1 MTLLKDY
8 LNQWATFEDERLYL
22 LKKLDSSIMKA
33 MLKNNIPLDEVKKS
47 IRDNSSLC
55 QGKSFIA
62 IKKYIDSFEHDIQP
76 SETKPTT
83 RDYND
88 YKQKYMPRI
97 FDFYVQKE
105 TKIMQILQQKGYK
118 LTDIKDIIVENTP
131 LLKDIDINLS
141 EKLTYFSKLNINY
154 TKKITDIN
162 KAKEIYMIEL
172 NNLKLR
178 HTNFKLNLYY
188 DAKIAFSMYYEKNY
202 DLSTIEELLAK
213 YTQNSHAKQPEY
225 TNAIINFVKE
235 HTHLYH
241 QLTNTNIIK
250 PQNTKEKYIK
260 YLNEYLKNTL
270 TKSLTPLGEKQIIKR
285 LLSEGADNTEVLN
298 VIKAFSPVVREIGRK
313 KNYADTIVNLASE
326 DILKAKEHLTKVENI
341 FKEKIKQ
348 LPQNPDN
355 LAYALLA
362 KEMIL
367 AGCYPE
373 YVVKIF
379 NEKIY
384 SSKDKTAYYI
394 VKSAQ
399 NNIKAE
405 REITEF
411 ICPDNLS
418 NMTLEQI
425 NNKHISLKDVYK
437 YAIKERILSYP
448 NTKLNLS
455 DEYIDIDASIKL
467 LNRYPG
473 INKNEL
479 AHIIRE
485 TSARMQLP
493 EIPQDYPKLVIEKAA
508 KKLAEVFHY
517 NKTQEEQKKELKED
531 YQLEVA
537 INDATIN
544 NTDNDEEYIK
554 CDYRAAL
561 SFIKKGIEENDI
573 KNIIAEEQST
583 RNNKDA
589 LENFKYA
596 EYITSIAK
604 KINTRQLNII
614 NVLDTKNNRPTVE
627 NMYKTHMKEL
637 YQKTNLFNQ
646 DMEINAAMYM
656 LYKDIKKED
665 IALTLTKYS
674 PHAVEPNHSSL
685 SYINKAIIYNAQQKL
700 TVELEKRREFAKK
713 TLVDKDINNLY
724 SKYYSDYKENID
736 LPFDMIAD
744 TIIAAN
750 IIKAGFKLKDTLDAI
765 ASQSPNLTNISN
777 ENISKYGQQIE
788 IILNKLTNTLNDTKV
803 QKHNLAHTL
812 TLTNEQEAN

>member
-8 LNQWATFEDERLYL
+8 LNEWTTFEDERFHL

-33 MLKNNIPLDEVKKS
+33 MLKNNIPLNEVKKS
-47 IRDNSSLC
+47 IRNNSTLC
-55 QGKSFIA
+55 KEKSFA
-62 IKKYIDSFEHDIQP
+62 EIKKYIDSFAHDVKP
-76 SETKPTT
+76 SEITPTT

-118 LTDIKDIIVENTP
+118 VNDIKNIITENTP
-131 LLKDIDINLS
+131 LLKDIDISLS

-162 KAKEIYMIEL
+162 KAKETYMIEL

-178 HTNFKLNLYY
+178 HNNFKLNLYY

-213 YTQNSHAKQPEY
+213 STQNSHAKQPEY
-225 TNAIINFVKE
+225 TNAIIHFIKE
-235 HTHLYH
+235 HKHLYN
-241 QLTNTNIIK
+241 QLTDINIQK
-250 PQNTKEKYIK
+250 PQNIKEKYIK

-270 TKSLTPLGEKQIIKR
+270 TKTLTPLGEKQIIKR
-285 LLSEGADNTEVLN
+285 LLAEGVDKTEVLG
-298 VIKAFSPVVREIGRK
+298 VLKAFSPVVCEIGRK

-326 DILKAKEHLTKVENI
+326 DIANAQNHLKKVNDI
-341 FKEKIKQ
+341 FEQKVKT
-348 LPQNPDN
+348 LSQNPNN
-355 LAYALLA
+355 LTYCLLA

-367 AGCYPE
+367 EGCYPE

-384 SSKDKTAYYI
+384 SSKDKIAYYI

-405 REITEF
+405 KEITEF

-418 NMTLEQI
+418 NMTFEEI

-467 LNRYPG
+467 LNRYPD
-473 INKNEL
+473 IDKKEL

-485 TSARMQLP
+485 TSPRMQLP
-493 EIPQDYPKLVIEKAA
+493 EIAQEYPKLIIEKAT
-508 KKLAEVFHY
+508 KKLEEVFHY
-517 NKTQEEQKKELKED
+517 NKTQEEYAKELKED
-531 YQLEVA
+531 YKLEVA
-537 INDATIN
+537 INDTTIN
-544 NTDNDEEYIK
+544 NTDTDEEYIK

-573 KNIIAEEQST
+573 KNIIAEEQSS

-589 LENFKYA
+589 LENFRYA
-596 EYITSIAK
+596 EYITNIAK

-627 NMYKTHMKEL
+627 NMYKIHMKEL

-646 DMEINAAMYM
+646 NMEINTAMYM

-665 IALTLTKYS
+665 IVLTLTKYS
-674 PHAVEPNHSSL
+674 PHIVEPNHSSL
-685 SYINKAIIYNAQQKL
+685 NYINKTIIDNAQQKL

-713 TLVDKDINNLY
+713 HIVDKDINSLY

-750 IIKAGFKLKDTLDAI
+750 ILKAGFKLKDTLNTV
-765 ASQSPNLTNISN
+765 ASQSPNLTNISS

-788 IILNKLTNTLNDTKV
+788 IVLNKLTNTLNDTKV
-803 QKHNLAHTL
+803 QKHNLTRTL
-812 TLTNEQEAN
+812 SLTNEQEDN

>member
-326 DILKAKEHLTKVENI
+326 DIVKAQNHLKKVYDI
-341 FKEKIKQ
+341 FKQKTQ
-348 LPQNPDN
+348 NLPQKPDN
-355 LAYALLA
+355 LAYCLLA

-367 AGCYPE
+367 EGCYPE

-405 REITEF
+405 REIAEF
-411 ICPDNLS
+411 ICPDKLC
-418 NMTLEQI
+418 NMTLDEI

-437 YAIKERILSYP
+437 DAIKERILSYP

-467 LNRYPG
+467 LNKYPG

-485 TSARMQLP
+485 TSPRMQLP
-493 EIPQDYPKLVIEKAA
+493 EISQEYPKLIVEKATR
-508 KKLAEVFHY
+508 KLTEVFHY
-517 NKTQEEQKKELKED
+517 DKTQEELKQD
-531 YQLEVA
+531 YKLEVA
-537 INDATIN
+537 INDTTIN
-544 NTDNDEEYIK
+544 HTDTDEEYIK

-561 SFIKKGIEENDI
+561 SFIKKGVEENEI

-589 LENFKYA
+589 IENFKYA
-596 EYITSIAK
+596 EYITTSIAK

-614 NVLDTKNNRPTVE
+614 NTLDTKNNKPTVE
-627 NMYKTHMKEL
+627 NIYKTHMKEL
-637 YQKTNLFNQ
+637 YQKTNLFNK
-646 DMEINAAMYM
+646 DMEINVAMYM
-656 LYKDIKKED
+656 LYKNIKKED

-674 PHAVEPNHSSL
+674 PHTVEPNYSSL
-685 SYINKAIIYNAQQKL
+685 SYINKTIIYNAQQKL

-713 TLVDKDINNLY
+713 TIVNKDINSLY
-724 SKYYSDYKENID
+724 SKYYNDYKENID

-750 IIKAGFKLKDTLDAI
+750 IIKAGFKLKDTLDVV

-803 QKHNLAHTL
+803 QKHNLTHTL

>member
-22 LKKLDSSIMKA
+22 LKKLDSSIMKT

-55 QGKSFIA
+55 KGKSFIA

-411 ICPDNLS
+411 ICPDNL
-418 NMTLEQI
+418 
-425 NNKHISLKDVYK
+425 
-437 YAIKERILSYP
+437 
-448 NTKLNLS
+448 
-455 DEYIDIDASIKL
+455 
-467 LNRYPG
+467 
-473 INKNEL
+473 
-479 AHIIRE
+479 
-485 TSARMQLP
+485 
-493 EIPQDYPKLVIEKAA
+493 
-508 KKLAEVFHY
+508 
-517 NKTQEEQKKELKED
+517 
-531 YQLEVA
+531 
-537 INDATIN
+537 
-544 NTDNDEEYIK
+544 
-554 CDYRAAL
+554 
-561 SFIKKGIEENDI
+561 
-573 KNIIAEEQST
+573 
-583 RNNKDA
+583 
-589 LENFKYA
+589 
-596 EYITSIAK
+596 
-604 KINTRQLNII
+604 
-614 NVLDTKNNRPTVE
+614 
-627 NMYKTHMKEL
+627 
-637 YQKTNLFNQ
+637 
-646 DMEINAAMYM
+646 
-656 LYKDIKKED
+656 
-665 IALTLTKYS
+665 
-674 PHAVEPNHSSL
+674 
-685 SYINKAIIYNAQQKL
+685 
-700 TVELEKRREFAKK
+700 
-713 TLVDKDINNLY
+713 
-724 SKYYSDYKENID
+724 
-736 LPFDMIAD
+736 
-744 TIIAAN
+744 
-750 IIKAGFKLKDTLDAI
+750 
-765 ASQSPNLTNISN
+765 
-777 ENISKYGQQIE
+777 
-788 IILNKLTNTLNDTKV
+788 
-803 QKHNLAHTL
+803 
-812 TLTNEQEAN
+812 

>member
-1 MTLLKDY
+1 
-8 LNQWATFEDERLYL
+8 
-22 LKKLDSSIMKA
+22 
-33 MLKNNIPLDEVKKS
+33 
-47 IRDNSSLC
+47 
-55 QGKSFIA
+55 
-62 IKKYIDSFEHDIQP
+62 
-76 SETKPTT
+76 
-83 RDYND
+83 
-88 YKQKYMPRI
+88 MPRI

-118 LTDIKDIIVENTP
+118 VNDIKNIITENTP
-131 LLKDIDINLS
+131 LLKDIDISLS

-162 KAKEIYMIEL
+162 KAKETYMIEL

-178 HTNFKLNLYY
+178 HNNFKLNLYY

-213 YTQNSHAKQPEY
+213 STQNSHAKQPEY
-225 TNAIINFVKE
+225 TNAIIHFIKE
-235 HTHLYH
+235 HKHLYN
-241 QLTNTNIIK
+241 QLTDINIQK
-250 PQNTKEKYIK
+250 PQNIKEKYIK

-270 TKSLTPLGEKQIIKR
+270 TKTLTPLGEKQIIKR
-285 LLSEGADNTEVLN
+285 LLAEGVDKTEVLG
-298 VIKAFSPVVREIGRK
+298 VLKAFSPVVCEIGRK

-326 DILKAKEHLTKVENI
+326 DIANAQNHLKKVNDI
-341 FKEKIKQ
+341 FEQKVKT
-348 LPQNPDN
+348 LSQNPNN
-355 LAYALLA
+355 LTYCLLA

-367 AGCYPE
+367 EGCYPE

-384 SSKDKTAYYI
+384 SSKDKIAYYI

-405 REITEF
+405 KEITEF

-418 NMTLEQI
+418 NMTFEEI

-467 LNRYPG
+467 LNRYPD
-473 INKNEL
+473 IDKKEL

-485 TSARMQLP
+485 TSPRMRLP
-493 EIPQDYPKLVIEKAA
+493 EIAQEYPKLIIEKAT
-508 KKLAEVFHY
+508 KKLEEVFHY
-517 NKTQEEQKKELKED
+517 NKTQEEYAKELKED
-531 YQLEVA
+531 YKLEVA
-537 INDATIN
+537 INDTTIN
-544 NTDNDEEYIK
+544 NTDTDEEYIK
-554 CDYRAAL
+554 CDYRAL

-573 KNIIAEEQST
+573 KNIIAEEQSS

-589 LENFKYA
+589 LENFRYA
-596 EYITSIAK
+596 EYITNIAK

-627 NMYKTHMKEL
+627 NMYKIHMKEL

-646 DMEINAAMYM
+646 NMEINTAMYM

-665 IALTLTKYS
+665 IVLTLTKYS
-674 PHAVEPNHSSL
+674 PHIVEPNHSSL
-685 SYINKAIIYNAQQKL
+685 NYINKTIIDNAQQKL

-713 TLVDKDINNLY
+713 HIVDKDINSLY

-750 IIKAGFKLKDTLDAI
+750 ILKAGFKLKDTLNTV
-765 ASQSPNLTNISN
+765 ASQSPNLTNISS

-788 IILNKLTNTLNDTKV
+788 IVLNKLTNTLNDTKV
-803 QKHNLAHTL
+803 QKHNLTRTL
-812 TLTNEQEAN
+812 SLTNEQEDN

>member
-105 TKIMQILQQKGYK
+105 TKIMQILQKKGYK
-118 LTDIKDIIVENTP
+118 LIDIKNIITENTP
-131 LLKDIDINLS
+131 LLKDIDISLS

-154 TKKITDIN
+154 IKKITDIN
-162 KAKEIYMIEL
+162 KAKETYMIEL
-172 NNLKLR
+172 NNFKLR

-213 YTQNSHAKQPEY
+213 YTQNSHVKQPEY

-326 DILKAKEHLTKVENI
+326 DIVKAQNHLKKVYDI
-341 FKEKIKQ
+341 FKQKTQ
-348 LPQNPDN
+348 NLPQNPDN
-355 LAYALLA
+355 LAYCLLA

-367 AGCYPE
+367 EGCYPE

-405 REITEF
+405 REIAEF
-411 ICPDNLS
+411 ICPDKLC
-418 NMTLEQI
+418 NMTLDEI

-437 YAIKERILSYP
+437 DAIKERILSYP

-493 EIPQDYPKLVIEKAA
+493 EISQEYPKLIVEKATR
-508 KKLAEVFHY
+508 KLTEVFHY
-517 NKTQEEQKKELKED
+517 DKTQEELKQD
-531 YQLEVA
+531 YKLEVA
-537 INDATIN
+537 INDTTIN
-544 NTDNDEEYIK
+544 HTDTDEEYIK

-561 SFIKKGIEENDI
+561 SFIKKGVEENEI

-589 LENFKYA
+589 IENFKYA
-596 EYITSIAK
+596 EYITTSIAK

-614 NVLDTKNNRPTVE
+614 NTLDTKNNKPTVE
-627 NMYKTHMKEL
+627 NIYKTHMKEL
-637 YQKTNLFNQ
+637 YQKTNLFNK
-646 DMEINAAMYM
+646 DMEINVAMYM
-656 LYKDIKKED
+656 LYKNIKKED

-674 PHAVEPNHSSL
+674 PHTVEPNYSSL
-685 SYINKAIIYNAQQKL
+685 SYINKTIIYNAQQKL

-713 TLVDKDINNLY
+713 TIVNKDINSLY
-724 SKYYSDYKENID
+724 SKYYNDYKENID

-750 IIKAGFKLKDTLDAI
+750 IIKAGFKLKDTLDVV

-803 QKHNLAHTL
+803 QKHNLTHTL

>member
-105 TKIMQILQQKGYK
+105 TKIMQILQKKGYK
-118 LTDIKDIIVENTP
+118 LIDIKNIITENTP
-131 LLKDIDINLS
+131 LLKDIDISLS

-154 TKKITDIN
+154 IKKITDIN
-162 KAKEIYMIEL
+162 KAKETYMIEL
-172 NNLKLR
+172 NNFKLR

-213 YTQNSHAKQPEY
+213 YTQNSHVKQPEY

-326 DILKAKEHLTKVENI
+326 DIVKAQNHLKKVYDI
-341 FKEKIKQ
+341 FKQKTQ
-348 LPQNPDN
+348 NLPQKPDN
-355 LAYALLA
+355 LAYCLLA

-367 AGCYPE
+367 EGCYPE

-405 REITEF
+405 REIAEF
-411 ICPDNLS
+411 ICPDKLC
-418 NMTLEQI
+418 NMTLDEI

-437 YAIKERILSYP
+437 DAIKERILSYP

-485 TSARMQLP
+485 TSPRMQLP
-493 EIPQDYPKLVIEKAA
+493 EISQEYPKLIVEKATR
-508 KKLAEVFHY
+508 KLTEVFHY
-517 NKTQEEQKKELKED
+517 DKTQEELKQD
-531 YQLEVA
+531 YKLEVA
-537 INDATIN
+537 INDTTIN
-544 NTDNDEEYIK
+544 HTDTDEEYIK

-561 SFIKKGIEENDI
+561 SFIKKGVEENEI

-589 LENFKYA
+589 IENFKYA
-596 EYITSIAK
+596 EYITTSIAK

-614 NVLDTKNNRPTVE
+614 NTLDTKNNKPTVE
-627 NMYKTHMKEL
+627 NIYKTHMKEL
-637 YQKTNLFNQ
+637 YQKTNLFNK
-646 DMEINAAMYM
+646 DMEINVAMYM
-656 LYKDIKKED
+656 LYKNIKKED

-674 PHAVEPNHSSL
+674 PHTVEPNYSSL
-685 SYINKAIIYNAQQKL
+685 SYINKTIIYNAQQKL

-713 TLVDKDINNLY
+713 TIVNKDINSLY
-724 SKYYSDYKENID
+724 SKYYNDYKENID

-750 IIKAGFKLKDTLDAI
+750 IIKAGFKLKDTLDVV

-803 QKHNLAHTL
+803 QKHNLTHTL